1 MKADGGF
8 LLDVARDKAADLVK
22 RLSLYKL
29 RAKVEIRDASSELV
43 VFAMWGDNPTSNTR
57 PDVLDPRLLALGIRF
72 IALADAVKDHEAA
85 SNGESVP
92 PADYHAHRISL
103 GVPEGGKDYA
113 FGDAFPHEALFD
125 QLHGVSF
132 EKGCYV
138 GQEVVSRM
146 EHRGTARK
154 RVVPVVAEAPLPATG
169 TEITAGDQLIGTLGS
184 SAGKRGLALL
194 RLDRAAEMKTKGA
207 DLMAGPVK
215 SRNRAAAMGQV
226 RPRGGRSPLSRHRL
240 RRSSGSEL
248 AEGFCGVGGVHHRG
262 PGAHVDGHAQ
272 RFHHFFLAG
281 AMLHRRLG
289 VERDAIVAAGGDS
302 DGECDQFLGLGIEG
316 ARLQRG
322 LCDR

>member
-1 MKADGGF
+1 MTSAKIALLPDRGVVSVTGPEAEKLLQGVITNDMDLLGAQPAIHAGLLTPQGKILFDFLVVKADGGF

-43 VFAMWGDNPTSNTR
+43 VFAMWGDQPTSNTR
-57 PDVLDPRLLALGIRF
+57 PDVRDPRLSALGIRF

-92 PADYHAHRISL
+92 PTDYHAHRISL

-184 SAGKRGLALL
+184 SAGNRGLALL

-215 SRNRAAAMGQV
+215 VEIELPPWAKFARAPA
-226 RPRGGRSPLSRHRL
+226 
-240 RRSSGSEL
+240 
-248 AEGFCGVGGVHHRG
+248 
-262 PGAHVDGHAQ
+262 GHP
-272 RFHHFFLAG
+272 
-281 AMLHRRLG
+281 
-289 VERDAIVAAGGDS
+289 
-302 DGECDQFLGLGIEG
+302 
-316 ARLQRG
+316 
-322 LCDR
+322 